1 MIKHRML
8 QRAAGALVLLFL
20 LGTANLSAAERP
32 LRILVI
38 GAHPDD
44 CEWKTGGVAAKWA
57 ALGHKVKFVS
67 VTNGDIGH
75 YAMAGGPLAQ
85 RRAKEMSAS
94 AQVLGV
100 ETQVLDHHDGELTA
114 TLDIRRELIR
124 IVRNWQADVVITH
137 RPNDYHPDHRYTS
150 ILVQDGAIM
159 VTVPFICPDTP
170 PLKENPVY
178 LYMSDGFKK
187 PYPFQTDIV
196 VDIDDTI
203 EKKLEAL
210 AQIKSQFLE
219 WGPWLSGD
227 LDEVPK
233 DPEEAKTWL
242 INGFRDYFREEVL
255 PLKAG
260 LAAWYGEEKAA
271 SVEHVEAFEMCEY
284 GKQPSR
290 EEIRALFP
298 FFPDI
303 E

>member
-1 MIKHRML
+1 MTKHSMA
-8 QRAAGALVLLFL
+8 QRAAGALAVLML
-20 LGTANLSAAERP
+20 LGTAPLSAREGP

-44 CEWKTGGVAAKWA
+44 CEWKVGGVAAKWA

-75 YAMAGGPLAQ
+75 YEMAGGPLAQ
-85 RRAKEMSAS
+85 RRTKEAS
-94 AQVLGV
+94 RAAQVLGV
-100 ETQVLDHHDGELTA
+100 ESQVLDHHDGELTA
-114 TLDIRRELIR
+114 TLDIRKELIR
-124 IVRNWQADVVITH
+124 VVRNWQADVVITH

-187 PYPFQTDIV
+187 PYPFQPDIV
-196 VDIDDTI
+196 VDIDETI
-203 EKKLEAL
+203 DKKLEAL

-219 WGPWLSGD
+219 WGPWLSDD
-227 LDEVPK
+227 LDKVPK
-233 DPEEAKTWL
+233 DPEEAKAWL
-242 INGFRDYFREEVL
+242 MNGLRDYFREEVL

-260 LAAWYGEEKAA
+260 LAAWYGEEKAVT
-271 SVEHVEAFEMCEY
+271 VEHVEAFEVCEY
-284 GKQPSR
+284 GKQPTK
-290 EEIRALFP
+290 EEIKALFP